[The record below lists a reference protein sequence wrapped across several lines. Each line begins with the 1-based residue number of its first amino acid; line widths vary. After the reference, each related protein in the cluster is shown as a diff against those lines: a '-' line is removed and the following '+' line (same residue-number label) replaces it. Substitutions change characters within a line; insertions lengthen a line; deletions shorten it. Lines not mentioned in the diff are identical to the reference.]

1 MFSPP
6 DILQIAVVIRGVL
19 FLLSLLVFRQAF
31 SSSQCVKFSAIFSS
45 TKKAHPSL
53 QGFSFFP
60 RLILQQEIFE

>member
-53 QGFSFFP
+53 QGFSFLL
-60 RLILQQEIFE
+60 RLILQQEIF